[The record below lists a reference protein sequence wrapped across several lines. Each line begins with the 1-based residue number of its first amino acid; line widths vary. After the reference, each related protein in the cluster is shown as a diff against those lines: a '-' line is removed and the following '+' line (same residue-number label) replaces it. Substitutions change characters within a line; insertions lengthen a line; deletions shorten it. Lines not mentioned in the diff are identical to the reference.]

1 MVAIQNAVELLSKS
15 ILLDVNELIVF
26 NLDIESD
33 SAVCTMLRN
42 QFYKKRK
49 KAHIAYNAV
58 FSNNNY
64 KTIDYSK
71 MY

>member
-42 QFYKKRK
+42 QFHKNVKR
-49 KAHIAYNAV
+49 HIWPIMQ
-58 FSNNNY
+58 FFLI
-64 KTIDYSK
+64 TIIK
-71 MY
+71 L